1 MKIVLKMRKFVSKQ
15 ILDIKSY
22 GIQELFRKFFLLIS
36 LTRYLVIITLDI
48 IAILPCLI
56 IRLISPWLIIRI
68 QKLPAESFGS
78 FAAAPALYY
87 CKKKLNID
95 QPTKK
100 CIDLIY
106 VPYNHQFCNK
116 QLIKMWKRRF
126 NFLSP
131 YLLDPIFRV
140 NKIFPGFKNHEIKI
154 LETES
159 DRDINNLLQKCQPIL
174 EFTDEEE
181 IEGKKILS
189 KFGLKDKDKFVC
201 FAIRDRAYDLMR
213 VLPRFRDWSYHDYRN
228 NNIDNYILAAEE
240 LTKRGYY
247 VFRMGVVVEERFN
260 SNNPKIIDYANSNHR
275 SDFMDIYLGA
285 KCSFC
290 ISTQFGALALYELFD
305 KPIAQVSIPLAAS
318 HTHNENSLFITQH
331 HILKK
336 EKRKL
341 SLSEIFSH
349 SLAYAFN
356 TKIFKERDVELVENT
371 PEEIKD
377 LALELEN
384 YFESKKESTNEDKK
398 LQKIF
403 KDLFVANYKLSNPVK
418 NSNPY
423 WKSHIHGK
431 IRSCYGAKFLRENRD
446 WLK

>member
-1 MKIVLKMRKFVSKQ
+1 
-15 ILDIKSY
+15 
-22 GIQELFRKFFLLIS
+22 
-36 LTRYLVIITLDI
+36 
-48 IAILPCLI
+48 
-56 IRLISPWLIIRI
+56 
-68 QKLPAESFGS
+68 
-78 FAAAPALYY
+78 
-87 CKKKLNID
+87 
-95 QPTKK
+95 
-100 CIDLIY
+100 
-106 VPYNHQFCNK
+106 
-116 QLIKMWKRRF
+116 MWKRRS

-154 LETES
+154 LESES
-159 DRDINNLLQKCQPIL
+159 DRDINNLYQKCQPIL
-174 EFTDEEE
+174 EFTDDEE
-181 IEGKKILS
+181 IDGKKIMS

-201 FAIRDRAYDLMR
+201 FAIRDRSYDVMR
-213 VLPRFRDWSYHDYRN
+213 IPHRFRDWSYQDCRC

-247 VFRMGVVVEERFN
+247 VFRMGVVAEKPFN
-260 SNNPKIIDYANSNHR
+260 SNNPKIIDYANSNQR

-290 ISTQFGALALYELFD
+290 ISTQFGPIALYELFG
-305 KPIAQVSIPLAAS
+305 KPIAQVSVPLAAS

-341 SLSEIFSH
+341 SLSEIFSYG
-349 SLAYAFN
+349 LAYAFDA
-356 TKIFKERDVELVENT
+356 KIFIEKDVELVENT

-377 LALELEN
+377 LALELAN
-384 YFESKKESTNEDKK
+384 CFESKKESTNKDKK

-403 KDLFVANYKLSNPVK
+403 KDLFVVNYKLSNPAK
-418 NSNPY
+418 NSHAY
-423 WKSHIHGK
+423 WKNHIHSQ
-431 IRSCYGAKFLRENRD
+431 IRSCYGTKFLRENKD